1 MACEQGSAEE
11 AEDIDKGEKA
21 GATDLVRIEEY
32 GLDEGK
38 DLLKEVGREAREER
52 QSAERAREDILYN
65 LRVQL
70 WVEVG

>member
-11 AEDIDKGEKA
+11 AEDIEKVEKA

-70 WVEVG
+70 RVEVG